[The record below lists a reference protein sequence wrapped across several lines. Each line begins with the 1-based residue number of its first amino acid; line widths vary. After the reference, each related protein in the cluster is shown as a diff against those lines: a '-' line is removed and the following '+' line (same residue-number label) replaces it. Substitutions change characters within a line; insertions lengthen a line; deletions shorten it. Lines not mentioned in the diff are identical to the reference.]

1 MKFDRRFRAC
11 LLNLIAVVAI
21 YFTFTLLIN
30 SGALNRYYRN
40 ILFSICINIIMA
52 VSLLARS
59 TQLLPAFRPKGFF
72 LAKNFRR

>member
-40 ILFSICINIIMA
+40 ILSNNNTCYFII
-52 VSLLARS
+52 VL
-59 TQLLPAFRPKGFF
+59 
-72 LAKNFRR
+72 

>member
-40 ILFSICINIIMA
+40 ILFSICINII
-52 VSLLARS
+52 
-59 TQLLPAFRPKGFF
+59 
-72 LAKNFRR
+72 